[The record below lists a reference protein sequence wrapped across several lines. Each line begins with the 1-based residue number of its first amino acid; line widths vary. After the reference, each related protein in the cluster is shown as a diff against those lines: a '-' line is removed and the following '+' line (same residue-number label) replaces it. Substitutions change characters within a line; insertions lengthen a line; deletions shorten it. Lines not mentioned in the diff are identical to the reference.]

1 MVGVWNMKT
10 YNNIIYVIND
20 KKEIRHC
27 ANSIQFEKLKEQGFT
42 YLKQNTPEYKQYKKE
57 LYDKKQK
64 FGQKMKDNNLWHT
77 RGYKTQKETDSVIR
91 SFERL
96 LNEQYSKHSEGNP
109 RIKKTRKEGI

>member
-1 MVGVWNMKT
+1 M
-10 YNNIIYVIND
+10 Y
-20 KKEIRHC
+20 
-27 ANSIQFEKLKEQGFT
+27 A
-42 YLKQNTPEYKQYKKE
+42 
-57 LYDKKQK
+57 KKQK

>member
-1 MVGVWNMKT
+1 MKT
-10 YNNIIYVIND
+10 YNNIVYVINAQ
-20 KKEIRHC
+20 KEIRHC
-27 ANSIQFEKLKEQGFT
+27 ANSIQFEKLKAQGFT

-57 LYDKKQK
+57 LYAKKQK
-64 FGQKMKDNNLWHT
+64 FCQKMKDHNLWHT

-96 LNEQYSKHSEGNP
+96 LNEQNAKHSEGNP